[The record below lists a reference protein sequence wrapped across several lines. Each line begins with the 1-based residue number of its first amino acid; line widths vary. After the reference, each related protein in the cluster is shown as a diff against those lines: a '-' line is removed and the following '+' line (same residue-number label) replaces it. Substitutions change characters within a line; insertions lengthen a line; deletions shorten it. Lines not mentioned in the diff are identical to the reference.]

1 MEMMSSG
8 RPIEVPRP
16 VSHRVTSFDGEAI
29 FYDLYDA
36 PSRSVVLIVPGF
48 WRERRHPS
56 MVRLAAVL
64 HGQGYRAV
72 VCDLRGH
79 GESGGTFG
87 FNLNEHHDVAAIVE
101 DLTLDAS
108 IDTVTLVGLSYGGAI
123 AVSTAARHQLPLASL
138 VLISPVADYG
148 MLAPRINPFTIHRH
162 IAFRLAFRRPRFP
175 WLVSRAPKLRAL
187 GDVQNVHV
195 PLCLIHVKNDW
206 LVDHSHSV
214 ALYERANEPKELH
227 VMEIEG
233 NYHADRIL
241 SVAGN
246 AVEPIVMEFLERYTP
261 R

>member
-1 MEMMSSG
+1 MMSSG
-8 RPIEVPRP
+8 RPLEVPLP
-16 VSHRVTSFDGEAI
+16 VSRRIRSFDGEEI
-29 FYDLYDA
+29 YFDLYEA
-36 PSRSVVLIVPGF
+36 PSRTVILIVPGF

-56 MVRLAAVL
+56 MVRLATFVHHL
-64 HGQGYRAV
+64 GYAAA

-87 FNLNEHHDVAAIVE
+87 FNLNEHHDVAAVVQ
-101 DLTLDAS
+101 DLLRNAS
-108 IDTVTLVGLSYGGAI
+108 IDSVTLLGFSYGGAI
-123 AVSTAARHQLPLASL
+123 AISTAARHQLPLASL
-138 VLISPVADYG
+138 VLISPVADYA

-162 IAFRLAFRRPRFP
+162 IAFRLAFHRPRFP
-175 WLVSRAPKLRAL
+175 LLISRAPKLRAL
-187 GDVQNVHV
+187 DDVQNVHV

-214 ALYERANEPKELH
+214 ALYDRANEPKELH

-246 AVEPIVMEFLERYTP
+246 ALEPIMTEFLDRYSP

>member
-1 MEMMSSG
+1 MMSSA
-8 RPIEVPRP
+8 RPLAVPRP
-16 VSHRVTSFDGEAI
+16 VSCRITSFDGEEI
-29 FYDLYDA
+29 HYDLYEGT
-36 PSRSVVLIVPGF
+36 SRSAILIVPGF

-56 MVRLAAVL
+56 MVRLATL
-64 HGQGYRAV
+64 FHGLGYRSA

-87 FNLNEHHDVAAIVE
+87 FNRNEHHDVAAVVV
-101 DLTLDAS
+101 DLTRDPS
-108 IDTVTLVGLSYGGAI
+108 VDSVTLIGFSYGGAI
-123 AVSTAARHQLPLASL
+123 AISTAARHQLPITSL
-138 VLISPVADYG
+138 VLISPVADFG

-162 IAFRLAFRRPRFP
+162 IALRLAFHRPRFP
-175 WLVSRAPKLRAL
+175 WLISRAPKIRAL
-187 GDVQNVHV
+187 DDVQNVHV

-246 AVEPIVMEFLERYTP
+246 AIEPIMTEFVERYTP